1 MTVQDIINSLN
12 EVKDKS
18 KKIYVA
24 DRTTGLMSLDIDD
37 IIEGEDIKLIIET

>member
-1 MTVQDIINSLN
+1 MTVKDIINSLN

-24 DRTTGLMSLDIDD
+24 DRTTRLMSLDIDD